1 MNGMSIASVTAGT
14 ALVLSTV
21 GAVAPASAAPIVRG
35 GWGGGWAAAVQRP
48 VPGNDFSG
56 PNWSMEGFSGQT
68 VRQVVRLSRGG
79 EQVRVRLSN
88 RYGDR
93 PLRITGATVA
103 ISADGA
109 ALQPGTV
116 RTLTFAGAPSTT
128 IRAGRIGV
136 SDQVRLPL
144 PAPRSLTV
152 TLYLAGPT
160 GPATFH
166 ENGLTTTYRASGD
179 HAADVGSGVF
189 ADETSHS
196 YYFLAGV
203 DVRGRHGQG
212 TVVTFGDSI
221 TDGHGSTPGAN
232 HRYPDRLAERL
243 AAARRPLSVANAGI
257 DGNLLLNELTP
268 CFGEKGVTRFRRDVL
283 QQPGV
288 RAAIVLEGV
297 NDLFASEFDNGCGST
312 PRVSAAQLITG
323 YRALIGAARTRG
335 VRVVGATLTPF
346 KTPYLPTEMF
356 ERAEGIR
363 EEVNHWIRTSGEF
376 DAVADFDR
384 ALADPEDADRM
395 RPAYDSG
402 DGIHPNDAG
411 YKAMAEAVDIG
422 SL

>member
-1 MNGMSIASVTAGT
+1 MNGISIASVTVGT
-14 ALVLSTV
+14 ALALSAV
-21 GAVAPASAAPIVRG
+21 GAVTPASAAPIVRA
-35 GWGGGWAAAVQRP
+35 GWSAGWAAAVQRP
-48 VPGNDFSG
+48 VPGNDFAG
-56 PNWSMEGFSGQT
+56 PNWSMEGFDGQT
-68 VRQVVRLSRGG
+68 VRQVVRLSSGG

-88 RYGDR
+88 LYGDR
-93 PLRITGATVA
+93 PLRITGASVA
-103 ISADGA
+103 ISGDGA
-109 ALQPGTV
+109 ALEPGAV
-116 RTLTFAGAPSTT
+116 RRLTFGGAPSAT
-128 IRAGRIGV
+128 IRAGRVGA
-136 SDQVRLPL
+136 SDRVRLPFR
-144 PAPRSLTV
+144 APRSLTI

-166 ENGLTTTYRASGD
+166 ENGLATTYRATGD
-179 HAADVGSGVF
+179 HTADVDAGAF
-189 ADETSHS
+189 AGETSHS

-203 DVRGRHGQG
+203 DVRGGHGRG
-212 TVVTFGDSI
+212 TVVAFGDSI

-243 AAARRPLSVANAGI
+243 AAARRPLGVANAGI

-288 RAAIVLEGV
+288 RTAIVLEGV
-297 NDLFASEFDNGCGST
+297 NDLFASEFDNGCGTT

-323 YRALIGAARTRG
+323 YRALIGAARSRG

-346 KTPYLPTEMF
+346 KTPYIPTEMF

-384 ALADPEDADRM
+384 ALADPEDVDRM

-402 DGIHPNDAG
+402 DGIHPNDVG
-411 YKAMAEAVDIG
+411 YKAMAEAVDIHR
-422 SL
+422 L